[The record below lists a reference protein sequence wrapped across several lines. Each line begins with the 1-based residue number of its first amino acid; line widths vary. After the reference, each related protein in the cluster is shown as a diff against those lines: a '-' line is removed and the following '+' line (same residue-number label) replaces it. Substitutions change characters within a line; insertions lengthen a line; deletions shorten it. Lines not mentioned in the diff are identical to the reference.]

1 MKEDIQNLEVTQI
14 LNFLDVSLGERYPGI
29 IGQSVELHFIQLVV
43 MLVLKGIMWTCC
55 RPVLLRDAVRVLP
68 RELRQLP
75 RRRLRRLS
83 QLRRPVAARG
93 RDVRRRMLGRP
104 LRGAGALRLLPP
116 HVRPLR
122 QPHQLYRLQ
131 ARPPAAERG
140 VPRDLCPGVSPLYP

>member
-29 IGQSVELHFIQLVV
+29 LGQSVELHFIQQVV
-43 MLVLKGIMWTCC
+43 MWTCC

-83 QLRRPVAARG
+83 QLRRPAAARG
-93 RDVRRRMLGRP
+93 RDVRRRLLGRP
-104 LRGAGALRLLPP
+104 LRGAGALRLLPA

-122 QPHQLYRLQ
+122 QPHQLHRLQ
-131 ARPPAAERG
+131 ARPPAAERR
-140 VPRDLCPGVSPLYP
+140 VPCDLCPGVSPLCPYSIV